1 MAGPCG
7 ITNPNGEADDVEGL
21 VRSAAVAPLL
31 ADRMEPVGGENWNN
45 CCNVSKKTEFIAI
58 IKMVEMERPS
68 PDFAGLLECSAFAIL
83 LCRFVQREG
92 LA

>member
-21 VRSAAVAPLL
+21 VGLSAVVPLL
-31 ADRMEPVGGENWNN
+31 ADRMEAVGGENWNN
-45 CCNVSKKTEFIAI
+45 CCNVSKKTEFITI

-68 PDFAGLLECSAFAIL
+68 LDFA
-83 LCRFVQREG
+83 R
-92 LA
+92 

>member
-7 ITNPNGEADDVEGL
+7 TTNLKGEADDVEGL
-21 VRSAAVAPLL
+21 VGLSAVVPLL

-45 CCNVSKKTEFIAI
+45 CCNVSKKTEFITI

-68 PDFAGLLECSAFAIL
+68 LDFA
-83 LCRFVQREG
+83 R
-92 LA
+92 